1 MNKLVKGIIGMT
13 VVAAAGAAVAYVAY
27 KAMEEKKKQEDL
39 DDFLMGDEE
48 TVYITV
54 PRVDKDDI
62 EELDEME
69 KNIEDED
76 DIEVEFYTEEENKEE

>member
-1 MNKLVKGIIGMT
+1 MNKLVKGIVGVT

-27 KAMEEKKKQEDL
+27 KVMEEKKKQEEL

-54 PRVDKDDI
+54 PRVNKDEI
-62 EELDEME
+62 ESIDDGEDSDE
-69 KNIEDED
+69 DD
-76 DIEVEFYTEEENKEE
+76 DIEVEFYTEEDIKAE